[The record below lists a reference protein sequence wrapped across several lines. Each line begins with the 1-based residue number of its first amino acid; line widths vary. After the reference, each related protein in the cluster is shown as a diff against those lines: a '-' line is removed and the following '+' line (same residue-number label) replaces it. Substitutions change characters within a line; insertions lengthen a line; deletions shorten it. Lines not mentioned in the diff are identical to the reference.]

1 MKVLIVD
8 DEKSLAEI
16 LCQRLKLRS
25 IDTDVVFDGES
36 ALQYVSNIEPDVMVL
51 DLNMPGMNGMEVLRK
66 IKVTNPRIQVIIFTG
81 HGSEHDEH
89 EAKGLG
95 AHSFLMKPANVNV
108 LLSHIM
114 AAYSNR

>member
-8 DEKSLAEI
+8 DEISLAEI
-16 LCQRLKLRS
+16 LCQRLRLRS

-36 ALQYVSNIEPDVMVL
+36 AIKYISNLEPDVMVL
-51 DLNMPGMNGMEVLRK
+51 DLNMPGMNGIEVLRAVK
-66 IKVTNPRIQVIIFTG
+66 RTNPRIQVIIFTG
-81 HGSEHDEH
+81 HGSEQDEH

-114 AAYSNR
+114 SAYSSR